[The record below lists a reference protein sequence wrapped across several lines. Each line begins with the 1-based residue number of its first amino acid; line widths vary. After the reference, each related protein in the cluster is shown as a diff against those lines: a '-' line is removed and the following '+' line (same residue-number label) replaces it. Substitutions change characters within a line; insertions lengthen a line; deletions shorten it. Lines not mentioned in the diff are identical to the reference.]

1 MRKHFLLFLFISFF
15 FFQAEATHIVGGFIS
30 YRYISGSQ
38 YELTMKIYRDC
49 NSATLFDGD
58 DPVNNPVPAAT
69 VGLLELN
76 GGNYTLVNTFS
87 LVDPVIRS
95 LPSTSTNPCLNVPPG
110 ICVEEG
116 TYTYTFTVPDPTKT
130 YMLVYE
136 RCCRNGTINNL
147 NNPGNQGTTYTS
159 TIPPTNTYR
168 NSSPSFNKFPPTF
181 ICANSPLAFDNS
193 ASDLNGDSLVYGLC
207 TPNDGASQSVPAPTT
222 PTTPPYFPISW
233 QAPYNQNDPLGGV
246 PLNIDP
252 TTGLLTGT
260 PSQTGAYVVGICIS
274 EYRNGVLIGSYIRDF
289 QFIVSQCD
297 IPDANMPFLP
307 GTFNP
312 STGIGIYENQCSNLT
327 VDFSK
332 GTSFS
337 PAPGVSAPLK
347 YYWDFGVAGI
357 TTDTST
363 KQFPV
368 YTFPDTGSYT
378 VMVIASQVIGGQGCY
393 DTARAIVRIYPT
405 LTPDF
410 SFTANGCQD
419 NLFPF
424 NDATVSTASAVSGW
438 SWNFGD
444 GFSSTAQNPKHQF
457 AAAGTFNV
465 KLTVTN
471 KVGCVDTVSHPVT
484 VYPMPIADFN
494 TSPVCLK
501 DTTFFTNLSSSNSVG
516 HLWNFGNSTTSTDV
530 NPFAIYATAGAKTVT
545 LIATTADGCKDTLQ
559 RNITVNPLPVVSLGT
574 DTTICPNT
582 ALQLNAGG
590 GISYAWLPGT
600 FLSDSLISNPVS
612 TPANPISYVVQVT
625 DANGCK
631 NKDTINVGLHPY
643 PNIDAGLD
651 TSVCLN
657 PGSFRDS
664 VRLQATGG
672 LSYVWTPASGLSSTT
687 VSNPMCRPT
696 QNEKYFVTGT
706 DFRGCKATDSVSVF
720 FLDPS
725 LNLIIEDAKPICDGD
740 TTTLTIVQQGPSS
753 TYSWAPPTGLSNAT
767 SNTPLFFPN
776 DTTAYIFTVRNYC
789 YQKQDTVTII
799 VHPLPNVGTTKL
811 DSVCI
816 GDSIQLNA
824 SGAIVYEWKYN
835 LTLSDTTIANPIAKP
850 DSTTKYYVTGTDA
863 FGCRNSDSITI
874 LVYLPPITVVLP
886 DTSFI
891 CLGQPV
897 ELNAVGGVRFLW
909 QNDPTLSSLT
919 VQKPIATP
927 TDTTTYYVRI
937 TNIHNCYTDDSVTI
951 NVQLP
956 VVATSKSPY
965 DVCEGKTIQLE
976 SSGGLYYRWSPPTWL
991 SSTTVAKPTARPLS
1005 SITYVVE
1012 VANDCFSDTESVNVI
1027 IRPTPTV
1034 DAGLDTLIYRNTE
1047 AELHGISNANRYY
1060 WTPSDY
1066 LENPFAL
1073 ETKATPL
1080 YSTAYYLF
1088 VISDYGCTNYDSVR
1102 IIVEPKTQVLLP
1114 TGFSPNGDGVNDI
1127 FRIMQPTLNLK
1138 TLLEFSVYNR
1148 WGEKVFSTADVSEGW
1163 NGTFKGVAQEMS
1175 VYVWYLI
1182 GKTYDGETVY
1192 KKGNVTLVR

>member
-207 TPNDGASQSVPAPTT
+207 TPNDGASQSDPAPTT

-530 NPFAIYATAGAKTVT
+530 NPFAIYATAGTKTVT
-545 LIATTADGCKDTLQ
+545 LIATTVDGCKDTLQ
-559 RNITVNPLPVVSLGT
+559 TQYHSEPLPIVSLR
-574 DTTICPNT
+574 
-582 ALQLNAGG
+582 
-590 GISYAWLPGT
+590 YR
-600 FLSDSLISNPVS
+600 
-612 TPANPISYVVQVT
+612 Y
-625 DANGCK
+625 
-631 NKDTINVGLHPY
+631 
-643 PNIDAGLD
+643 
-651 TSVCLN
+651 
-657 PGSFRDS
+657 
-664 VRLQATGG
+664 
-672 LSYVWTPASGLSSTT
+672 
-687 VSNPMCRPT
+687 
-696 QNEKYFVTGT
+696 
-706 DFRGCKATDSVSVF
+706 
-720 FLDPS
+720 
-725 LNLIIEDAKPICDGD
+725 
-740 TTTLTIVQQGPSS
+740 
-753 TYSWAPPTGLSNAT
+753 
-767 SNTPLFFPN
+767 
-776 DTTAYIFTVRNYC
+776 
-789 YQKQDTVTII
+789 
-799 VHPLPNVGTTKL
+799 
-811 DSVCI
+811 
-816 GDSIQLNA
+816 
-824 SGAIVYEWKYN
+824 YN
-835 LTLSDTTIANPIAKP
+835 LSKH
-850 DSTTKYYVTGTDA
+850 
-863 FGCRNSDSITI
+863 SITI
-874 LVYLPPITVVLP
+874 E
-886 DTSFI
+886 
-891 CLGQPV
+891 C
-897 ELNAVGGVRFLW
+897 R
-909 QNDPTLSSLT
+909 
-919 VQKPIATP
+919 
-927 TDTTTYYVRI
+927 RR
-937 TNIHNCYTDDSVTI
+937 H
-951 NVQLP
+951 QLRL
-956 VVATSKSPY
+956 A
-965 DVCEGKTIQLE
+965 
-976 SSGGLYYRWSPPTWL
+976 SGH
-991 SSTTVAKPTARPLS
+991 
-1005 SITYVVE
+1005 I
-1012 VANDCFSDTESVNVI
+1012 
-1027 IRPTPTV
+1027 
-1034 DAGLDTLIYRNTE
+1034 
-1047 AELHGISNANRYY
+1047 
-1060 WTPSDY
+1060 
-1066 LENPFAL
+1066 PF
-1073 ETKATPL
+1073 
-1080 YSTAYYLF
+1080 
-1088 VISDYGCTNYDSVR
+1088 
-1102 IIVEPKTQVLLP
+1102 
-1114 TGFSPNGDGVNDI
+1114 
-1127 FRIMQPTLNLK
+1127 
-1138 TLLEFSVYNR
+1138 
-1148 WGEKVFSTADVSEGW
+1148 
-1163 NGTFKGVAQEMS
+1163 
-1175 VYVWYLI
+1175 
-1182 GKTYDGETVY
+1182 
-1192 KKGNVTLVR
+1192 